1 LTFPREEGKEGRDV
15 AVKVNLHLTLRQFAN
30 GQEMIEVDGKTVG
43 ECLKNLVKKY
53 PGVESSLFGKNGKLS
68 NIVEIYLN
76 HQSAY
81 PNELAKP
88 VKDGDE
94 IHLTMM
100 LAGG

>member
-1 LTFPREEGKEGRDV
+1 MG
-15 AVKVNLHLTLRQFAN
+15 VKVNLHLTLRSHAN
-30 GQEMIEVDGKTVG
+30 GQETVEVEGRTVG
-43 ECLKNLVKKY
+43 ECLKNIVEMFPGIGPKIFDKK
-53 PGVESSLFGKNGKLS
+53 GGLN

-81 PNELAKP
+81 PNELVKP

>member
-1 LTFPREEGKEGRDV
+1 M
-15 AVKVNLHLTLRQFAN
+15 AAKVNLHLTLRQFAN
-30 GQEMIEVDGKTVG
+30 GQETVVVEGKTVG

-53 PGVESSLFGKNGKLS
+53 PAMESSIFAKNGKLS

-76 HQSAY
+76 LQSAY
-81 PNELAKP
+81 PNELVKP

-100 LAGG
+100 LSGG